1 MRENGIVI
9 VEVYDWWGNVSR
21 FGYSDEDTALA
32 KVKREMDAGNHAN
45 IVHLS
50 FMTEVI
56 KE

>member
-1 MRENGIVI
+1 MRKNGIVI